1 VALSF
6 AFSKRILNPGLCYMS
21 NVSAGLPGS
30 IKMWPPVQYAWGIPA
45 LQAVMWGKV
54 YGYARN
60 GLSLLV
66 YWEVWLERNVEE
78 GSGMKDA
85 NPFCSAEQFQ
95 CHGTMEGSDLDSNGT
110 EWSGLAISMNGS
122 GLLVGFGWVLW
133 KIQ

>member
-1 VALSF
+1 
-6 AFSKRILNPGLCYMS
+6 
-21 NVSAGLPGS
+21 
-30 IKMWPPVQYAWGIPA
+30 
-45 LQAVMWGKV
+45 
-54 YGYARN
+54 
-60 GLSLLV
+60 
-66 YWEVWLERNVEE
+66 
-78 GSGMKDA
+78 MKDA